1 MIPSHSPPQRARLLL
16 FFVVPP
22 CFGLAALYLGM
33 DANWDL
39 RNYHYYNAWA
49 LLTDR
54 YDRDIATA
62 QIPTFY
68 NPIIDV
74 PYFLLAQW
82 LPARLLAFLLG
93 CLHGINFIL
102 LHCLAERVLII
113 RGSWRRLS
121 ICGAVALAGTCG
133 AVALSE
139 IGTVFYDNLLS
150 FGFFGS
156 LALALR
162 HWKRLEGG
170 DWKQACLSAALVGLP
185 AGLAFGLKQTSVIY
199 TFGVCG
205 GLLFCLPVS
214 PWRRL
219 LAAFFCG
226 LGILGGLALGG
237 GYWMWHL
244 WHLYG
249 NPLFPMFN
257 QFFRSPWGLVDSYR
271 DVQYLLGSAW
281 RRVYFPVLFS
291 LDSRQAGEIHFRD
304 YRVLSVFLLIP
315 LAGIT
320 AWRDAA
326 RRKMPSPPAP
336 FERRQAAYLLTAT
349 AISYVVWVQLFG
361 VYRYIIAIEMLA
373 PLLAVLAVGYLTP
386 LGRFRRPLTIGLLAL
401 LVVSTRPGTWI
412 RVPFEDQAVA
422 VEVPAI
428 PDPANTIVLLAGHE
442 PLSFL
447 LPAFPPEIRFLR
459 IDSTFTNPDQ
469 TTVRFNQEMHR
480 IVEHHRGRLSALF
493 IPTERH
499 DVINRLGDYGLFIP
513 DGLCATVTSP
523 IGAAPYD
530 LCPVERK

>member
-1 MIPSHSPPQRARLLL
+1 MAMIPSLNALTRVRLLL
-16 FFVVPP
+16 FLVVPP
-22 CFGLAALYLGM
+22 CFGLVALNLGM

-54 YDRDIATA
+54 YALDVAVA

-68 NPIIDV
+68 NPVIDI

-102 LHCLAERVLII
+102 LYCIADRVLTI
-113 RGSWRRLS
+113 RGPRRQLLS
-121 ICGAVALAGTCG
+121 CAVIALAGSCGAVAI
-133 AVALSE
+133 SE

-156 LALALR
+156 LVLALR
-162 HWKRLEGG
+162 HWTRLQQGR
-170 DWKQACLSAALVGLP
+170 WRQICLFAVLVGLP

-205 GLLFCLPVS
+205 GLLICLPAS
-214 PWRRL
+214 PWHRL
-219 LAAFFCG
+219 GAAFFCG
-226 LGILGGLALGG
+226 LGILTGLAIGG

-244 WHLYG
+244 WHFYA

-257 QFFRSPWGLVDSYR
+257 QLFRSPWGLIDSYR

-281 RRVYFPVLFS
+281 RRVYFPILFS
-291 LDSRQAGEIHFRD
+291 LDSRQAGESVFRD
-304 YRVLSVFLLIP
+304 YRVLAVFLLIP
-315 LAGIT
+315 LAGVAALRDI
-320 AWRDAA
+320 WR
-326 RRKMPSPPAP
+326 KTTVPVP
-336 FERRQAAYLLTAT
+336 FERGKAAYLLVAT
-349 AISYVVWVQLFG
+349 AISYLVWVQLFG

-373 PLLAVLAVGYLTP
+373 PLLAVLSIGYLSP
-386 LGRFRRPLTIGLLAL
+386 LGRLRLPLSIGLLVL
-401 LVVSTRPGTWI
+401 LMVSTQPGTWI
-412 RVPFEDQAVA
+412 RVPFEDKAVA
-422 VEVPAI
+422 VSVPAI
-428 PDPANTIVLLAGHE
+428 PDPDESMVLLAGHE

-447 LPAFPPEIRFLR
+447 LPAFPPHIRFLR

-469 TTVRFNQEMHR
+469 TGVRFNQVMR
-480 IVEHHRGRLSALF
+480 QAIAAHRGPLLALF

-499 DVINRLGDYGLFIP
+499 DVIRRLGDYGLYMTG
-513 DGLCATVTSP
+513 DDCSSVTSP
-523 IGAAPYD
+523 IGAAPYA
-530 LCPVERK
+530 LCPVRRQ